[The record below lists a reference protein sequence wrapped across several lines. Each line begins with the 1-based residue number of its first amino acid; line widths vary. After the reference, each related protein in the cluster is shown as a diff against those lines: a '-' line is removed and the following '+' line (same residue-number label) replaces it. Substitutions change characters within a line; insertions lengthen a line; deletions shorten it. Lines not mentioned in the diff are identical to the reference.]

1 MKIKNKLYIKVIAV
15 LFLFLSLGLFLYSC
29 KKVDKKVLFNLNG
42 GNVSGNTNSVE
53 VLVKHGEKLSAEQI
67 PKPVKEKNR
76 LAGWLLDG
84 ALFNSEAE
92 KIEKDITLTAKWI
105 EQVSLSLPNDV
116 KAEGIKDLNSIDKDT
131 NVTLEHIVQAGKT
144 LKSFKINGEEK
155 KSELVANK
163 ITFKITQDTKVEI
176 EYETSVVEE
185 NYSLTLPAEVK
196 ANVADLTKIK
206 KGTDVELEFI
216 PQAGKT
222 LKSFKINGE
231 EKKDKLVANKLTFK
245 ITQNTTVEVEL
256 ENNPIVNYFS
266 LTLPAEVKA
275 NVANLAKIAEN
286 TDVELEFIP
295 QVGKTL
301 KSFKI
306 NGEEKK
312 GELVANKITFKITK
326 NTTVEVELENATN
339 PLKAELDAEKAKV
352 DALVQNGK
360 IELSDDVTLENVKAK
375 IEEVVDTDK
384 VSVEVV
390 EKEAGKKYE
399 IKLTHKKDV
408 TLTAVNEYEFEKAED
423 LTQFLTEIDEELEKI
438 DNALVSNLL
447 EIELEQSQNITVEKV
462 KERLNNIVDNSV
474 VNVNVTEVE
483 AGKKYNVELVHK
495 DNEKAKKDKTYEV
508 KKILPK
514 FGLTFD
520 SNFIEIVEPAAANPD
535 SITQGTRVKI
545 RIKTP
550 EHKDLKTLSKN
561 NIPVPMSEINNN
573 EYEFE
578 MTGNITLK
586 VEFKVKQE
594 YIQKL
599 EEEFNKLSDVR
610 VVAPDG
616 NVQVEKVKE
625 KLEELLDMSIV
636 AKVEV
641 VKKDENKFEITL
653 THKLSGEATFTKDL
667 TVLPEVVKVTLDL
680 QGKATYKGMD
690 KPVITVYKKSKL
702 TEDKL
707 PKASEL
713 TYINSQDVFKS
724 WTTDKDG
731 NTPFPFN
738 KIMDYDETIYAQ
750 YSAGAHTVKFNIV
763 EDILNK
769 SNYDGFTARVLNEQT
784 LEYPFSEEIILP
796 GYKLLK
802 WINKDTND
810 EFKFGVTK
818 VEQNIEIKP
827 VFDTETYLEFEK
839 VEEGS
844 TNARITG
851 VKPGIAHLYIPE
863 TLTVSGV
870 KYTIVA
876 IGEQAFEFNQT
887 IKSLTILGNKLEEI
901 HCGAFYLSKLEK
913 VKLPQSVKVVS
924 DFAFAETSIEEIV
937 IPASLKSIGHNAFAA
952 KTLRKVVFEDSDFT
966 NINKNQF
973 ANSEWLKKGVE
984 NDDHVL
990 VVNGVLLAADGA
1002 FTKDMI
1008 IPNNVKKIGEWAF
1021 SEYDCSNITF
1031 GKDIEEIS
1039 SYAFFKSKLGNREL
1053 TLPKSVKYIGFRA
1066 FAGTL
1071 FSKITKF
1078 SFEEGSKLEYIR
1090 AEAFYNTGIK
1100 EIVLPEGLKEIGDK
1114 VFSFSTSLKKIT
1126 IPTSLTRF
1134 GFGAFDDTAW
1144 YNDRLN
1150 EGHFIVANDTLL
1162 DASKMT
1168 AADKIPN
1175 VKRIAKGAF
1184 INLKNIEELEIPESV
1199 EYIDSYAF
1207 YLNGDLKKVKI
1218 PGTIKKIEKRGF
1230 IFETYY
1236 TGGNKDP
1243 IHLDVMVS
1251 EVESAPTTWNNDWN
1265 QIREHESRKAGL
1277 YTFHWAYKNKVTFDL
1292 DGGNVSDEIKAQVLN
1307 KGEMASEPSVVPTK
1321 PGKVFVGW
1329 FLDDSVYDFTKP
1341 VVKSI
1346 TLKAKYADVNPD
1358 YDLAYENNEL
1368 VFVRLKNNT
1377 LKEFA
1382 IPENVEGAQIKRIK
1396 KDAFKD
1402 NITIEKVVIPDSVK
1416 AIEDDAFNG
1425 DTNLG
1430 DITFG
1435 TGVKEFG
1442 KDFIK
1447 GTKWLSQK
1455 QTSDKAVVIN
1465 KVLVDAKNLEENAE
1479 LPADIEKISKY
1490 AFAENTTTKILI
1502 IKEGVVEIE
1511 GNAFKGNTQIE
1522 KITLPSTMML
1532 ARKDAFAM
1540 GRAGNVEIDAKLV
1553 SHQKPKTW
1561 EDGYDN
1567 GDGATLVFK
1576 WKQVTT
1582 YKINLIDGITLTDPT
1597 LFPDSIVSGS
1607 NVEIAVAQKQYHAV
1621 SKFTVN
1627 GVNRLD
1633 DLKAGNYK
1641 LTINVTSDVTFEL
1654 EYDLEGEIK
1663 DEFMNE
1669 FNKLQDKMGYVHED
1683 NEINDITAHI
1693 SNFTNGE
1700 IVEVSVERKA
1710 DKYDVTLKSKK
1721 VPTYSK
1727 TKENVEIVR
1736 VSKVGA
1742 GAFTGSDAS
1751 AYVNYNESP
1760 EKAFDGRNN
1769 TKWCDNS
1776 SAEKWIE
1783 GILSSEMFIAQI
1795 NIVHAEMGGESASM
1809 NTKKFTIQYAGS
1821 DGVWKDWQVVDDN
1834 RSSYSKHS
1842 FAGAPVKR
1850 IRVKIAQAEQA
1861 SNSAARIYEI
1871 EAYAQTETVRGTLKL
1886 NGGLINGSHD
1896 DVVKDIPKGVPLL
1909 KNMFP
1914 TPTKDHY
1921 RLKTWLIKSTN
1932 QEIAWGATILT
1943 QDEELEAVW
1952 EKDPASMKMIQDYLD
1967 MVKPVEFVIK
1977 DSEEMLTTDEIK
1989 DYIEAEYN
1997 FDESKVKTLVQQIA
2011 GDKYRVTISI
2021 LYVDGFE
2028 VSKEIEVIKK
2038 KTDEKSEVRF
2048 DLNGGT
2054 YNGSADDVVMQH
2066 EKGTKLTEDIV
2077 LDEFYLKKDNFVF
2090 DGWLIDG
2097 QKVDPVGYLVKGN
2110 TKFTANWAP
2119 KPASG
2124 SRMNGLIKDLKILQG
2139 RPSWKDEFAIG
2150 KCYDSLDTGEANLNT
2165 RALVQYDWTTGK
2177 VELLFEFKHNV
2188 EIDKIVMHFLGSA
2201 PNSNNMTKLHFYG
2214 STIEEFTES
2223 DLIGVA
2229 ENNEHKFKY
2238 EMETTNKKTVRFV
2251 KVVIDKK
2258 EQKKATWSVYLADIS
2273 FIAK

>member
-29 KKVDKKVLFNLNG
+29 KKADKKVLFNLNG
-42 GNVSGNTNSVE
+42 GNISGNTSNVE
-53 VLVKHGEKLSAEQI
+53 VLVKHGEKLQESQM

-76 LAGWLLDG
+76 LAGWLVDG

-92 KIEKDITLTAKWI
+92 KIEKDLTLTAKWI
-105 EQVSLSLPNDV
+105 EQVSLNLPSDV
-116 KAEGIKDLNSIDKDT
+116 KAEGIENLNSIDKDT
-131 NVTLEHIVQAGKT
+131 NVTLEHIVPSGKT

-155 KSELVANK
+155 KSELASNK

-216 PQAGKT
+216 PQVGKT

-231 EKKDKLVANKLTFK
+231 EKKDN
-245 ITQNTTVEVEL
+245 
-256 ENNPIVNYFS
+256 
-266 LTLPAEVKA
+266 
-275 NVANLAKIAEN
+275 
-286 TDVELEFIP
+286 
-295 QVGKTL
+295 
-301 KSFKI
+301 
-306 NGEEKK
+306 
-312 GELVANKITFKITK
+312 LVANKITFKITQ

-339 PLKAELDAEKAKV
+339 PLKAELDAEKDKV

-360 IELSDDVTLENVKAK
+360 IALTNDVTLENVKAK
-375 IEEVVDTDK
+375 LEEVVDTTK
-384 VSVEVV
+384 VSVEVI

-399 IKLTHKKDV
+399 IKLTHKKDT
-408 TLTAVNEYEFEKAED
+408 TLTAVNEYEFEKVED
-423 LTQFLTEIDEELEKI
+423 LTDLLNQIDEELEKI

-447 EIELEQSQNITVEKV
+447 EIELEQSQNITAEKV
-462 KERLNNIVDNSV
+462 KERLNNIVDDSV
-474 VNVNVTEVE
+474 VNINVTEVE

-495 DNEKAKKDKTYEV
+495 ENAKAKKNKVYEV
-508 KKILPK
+508 KKTLPT
-514 FGLTFD
+514 FELTID
-520 SNFIEIVEPAAANPD
+520 SDFEVLEPQSLNL
-535 SITQGTRVKI
+535 SKVKQGTKVKV
-545 RIKTP
+545 KVNVP
-550 EHKDLKTLSKN
+550 EHKEIKSLSKN

-724 WTTDKDG
+724 WTKDKDG
-731 NTPFPFN
+731 NIPFEFD
-738 KIMDYDETIYAQ
+738 KEVESDTTIYAQ
-750 YSAGAHTVKFNIV
+750 YQTGDHVVTFQVDNAGVINRDKFHNRKITAV
-763 EDILNK
+763 NDAVISDI
-769 SNYDGFTARVLNEQT
+769 FNE
-784 LEYPFSEEIILP
+784 LPILP
-796 GYKLLK
+796 GYKFLK
-802 WINKDTND
+802 WYDVETAKTFEFGKTKITKNTTIKA
-810 EFKFGVTK
+810 EFKEK
-818 VEQNIEIKP
+818 S
-827 VFDTETYLEFEK
+827 YLEFEK
-839 VEEGS
+839 ASETENIV
-844 TNARITG
+844 RITG
-851 VKPGIAHLYIPE
+851 INDDAIEHVYVPEKIKVK
-863 TLTVSGV
+863 GV
-870 KYTIVA
+870 EYEIVA
-876 IGEQAFEFNQT
+876 VDRYAFFKNNKVKKIT
-887 IKSLTILGNKLEEI
+887 FLGNKLEEI
-901 HCGAFYLSKLEK
+901 HHSAFSYSSIEEVVLPNSLE
-913 VKLPQSVKVVS
+913 VIS
-924 DFAFAETSIEEIV
+924 DFAFYQSQLKRVV
-937 IPASLKSIGHNAFAA
+937 IPASVKTIGNKAFA
-952 KTLRKVVFEDSDFT
+952 TGSLSDVVFENANYTS
-966 NINKNQF
+966 INKYQF
-973 ANSEWLKKGVE
+973 DGSEWIKNGLKNE
-984 NDDHVL
+984 HHAMI
-990 VVNGVLLAADGA
+990 VNGVLIAADDS
-1002 FTKDMI
+1002 FTRDMI
-1008 IPNNVKKIGEWAF
+1008 LPADVKKIGDWAF
-1021 SEYDCSNITF
+1021 SGFDCENMVLNE
-1031 GKDIEEIS
+1031 GLEEIS
-1039 SYAFFKSKLGNREL
+1039 NYAFYKAKFGFNKAKL
-1053 TLPKSVKYIGFRA
+1053 TLPKTLKYIGYRA
-1066 FAGTL
+1066 FALTDE
-1071 FSKITKF
+1071 SVIEKF
-1078 SFEEGSKLEYIR
+1078 DLSENVNLSYIR
-1090 AEAFYNTGIK
+1090 AEAFYKTAIK
-1100 EIVLPEGLKEIGDK
+1100 EIILPDGLKEIGDK
-1114 VFSFSTSLKKIT
+1114 AFYNSELLEKIT
-1126 IPTSLTRF
+1126 IPSSLTKF
-1134 GFGAFDDTAW
+1134 GFKAVEKTKW
-1144 YNDRLN
+1144 YSQRLA
-1150 EGHFIVANDTLL
+1150 ESHFIVANDTLL

-1243 IHLDVMVS
+1243 IHLDVMISDVDI
-1251 EVESAPTTWNNDWN
+1251 APTTWDNDWN

-1277 YTFHWAYKNKVTFDL
+1277 YTFHWAYKNKVRFDL

-1307 KGEMASEPSVVPTK
+1307 KGEMASEPSAVPTK

-1329 FLDDSVYDFTKP
+1329 FLDGSVYDFTKP

-1377 LKEFA
+1377 LKEF
-1382 IPENVEGAQIKRIK
+1382 IVPENVEGATIKRIK

-1402 NITIEKVVIPDSVK
+1402 NTSLEKVVIPDSVK
-1416 AIEDDAFNG
+1416 AIEDDVFNG
-1425 DTNLG
+1425 DTNLS

-1447 GTKWLSQK
+1447 GTKWLSEK
-1455 QTSDKAVVIN
+1455 RVSDKAVVIN

-1522 KITLPSTMML
+1522 KITLPSTMTL
-1532 ARKDAFAM
+1532 VRKDAFAM

-1561 EDGYDN
+1561 EEGYDN
-1567 GDGATLVFK
+1567 GDGATLEFK

-1582 YKINLIDGITLTDPT
+1582 HRINLIEGITLTDPT
-1597 LFPDSIVSGS
+1597 LFADSIVSGS

-1654 EYDLEGEIK
+1654 EYDLEGEVK

-1669 FNKLQDKMGYVHED
+1669 FNKLQDKMGYVPEIGED
-1683 NEINDITAHI
+1683 IKDIENHLLGFINTDIIEI
-1693 SNFTNGE
+1693 S
-1700 IVEVSVERKA
+1700 VSKNS
-1710 DKYDVTLKSKK
+1710 DKYDITFTSKK
-1721 VPTYSK
+1721 VSTHSK
-1727 TKENVEIVR
+1727 KKENIEFVALAKVNNPVE
-1736 VSKVGA
+1736 KA
-1742 GAFTGSDAS
+1742 TAS
-1751 AYVNYNESP
+1751 AYVNGWFSSEKP
-1760 EKAFDGRNN
+1760 EMAFDGNQY

-1776 SAEKWIE
+1776 SANKWVMGE
-1783 GILSSEMFIAQI
+1783 LKKPMFIGRISIAHAGVKEDNSLNTRKYTI
-1795 NIVHAEMGGESASM
+1795 EYEDEDGKWHEVAKIV
-1809 NTKKFTIQYAGS
+1809 
-1821 DGVWKDWQVVDDN
+1821 DN
-1834 RSSYSKHS
+1834 KLAYTKHS
-1842 FAGAPVKR
+1842 FAGAVMKK
-1850 IRVKIAQAEQA
+1850 IRLNVEQAEQSGNA
-1861 SNSAARIYEI
+1861 AARIYEI
-1871 EAYAQTETVRGTLKL
+1871 ELYAESETVK
-1886 NGGLINGSHD
+1886 
-1896 DVVKDIPKGVPLL
+1896 
-1909 KNMFP
+1909 
-1914 TPTKDHY
+1914 
-1921 RLKTWLIKSTN
+1921 
-1932 QEIAWGATILT
+1932 AT
-1943 QDEELEAVW
+1943 
-1952 EKDPASMKMIQDYLD
+1952 
-1967 MVKPVEFVIK
+1967 
-1977 DSEEMLTTDEIK
+1977 
-1989 DYIEAEYN
+1989 
-1997 FDESKVKTLVQQIA
+1997 
-2011 GDKYRVTISI
+2011 
-2021 LYVDGFE
+2021 
-2028 VSKEIEVIKK
+2028 
-2038 KTDEKSEVRF
+2038 F
-2048 DLNGGT
+2048 DLNGGNVSGNT
-2054 YNGSADDVVMQH
+2054 ANIVRTFPRHAI
-2066 EKGTKLTEDIV
+2066 LTEDMMPKAVLKNYVIKKWYVVEADEDVEFGKTALVGNYTIKAIWEVDPSIIDTLNENLNKILPTEFVTKDSPEILTKEEVINHIESKIDKTKVAVDARLLHDDIWEISIKHKDDNSIEVKKEVEIIKKKSDETVSVTYDLNGGMYDGGTDNIV
-2077 LDEFYLKKDNFVF
+2077 YNIEKGSQIGADKILDSSKLSKDGMNFKSWTLENKEVDPLGYLLKKDV
-2090 DGWLIDG
+2090 
-2097 QKVDPVGYLVKGN
+2097 V
-2110 TKFTANWAP
+2110 FTAKWEA
-2119 KPASG
+2119 KPAGGADLRKS
-2124 SRMNGLIKDLKILQG
+2124 IKKASILKGTQNDVDFFNTWNIENTYDTNDDG
-2139 RPSWKDEFAIG
+2139 TPKIDTAFAADA
-2150 KCYDSLDTGEANLNT
+2150 DSD
-2165 RALVQYDWTTGK
+2165 DM
-2177 VELLFEFKHNV
+2177 VELLYEFSTLVSIQKIKVAHIGAKDNFKKYNNLRKMEIFGSNDGENFEKIGEMNNPERDNESEINLTTVKPFKYIKFQTV
-2188 EIDKIVMHFLGSA
+2188 LTEEYQGDEIDYMSF
-2201 PNSNNMTKLHFYG
+2201 
-2214 STIEEFTES
+2214 
-2223 DLIGVA
+2223 
-2229 ENNEHKFKY
+2229 
-2238 EMETTNKKTVRFV
+2238 
-2251 KVVIDKK
+2251 
-2258 EQKKATWSVYLADIS
+2258 ADIA
-2273 FIAK
+2273 FISA